1 MQKVKSLIAPAEPR
15 DTRKIVF
22 VMFSLIA
29 FDKAGVAKS
38 KREFGMFT
46 QKIWSEI
53 LMWNQDGLNVKC
65 NYRGAV

>member
-1 MQKVKSLIAPAEPR
+1 
-15 DTRKIVF
+15 
-22 VMFSLIA
+22 MFSLIA

-65 NYRGAV
+65 NYKGAV